1 MKKFECIENGIIVD
15 NFLAN
20 LASLPSFIKVDM
32 IPVNIKTGKIEE
44 VLASQKF
51 YSSKRQQILEFKIS
65 FTEDIQEVNSRFV
78 YDREKESLK
87 YCELNVIDLDGISE
101 DMEVLFLNNDVVKVK
116 KEWLNSVYERIKE
129 EQYYKDGKIISAR
142 LWEIDRFNKAYLS
155 KEFYNSQGKVLFK
168 DVRKDE
174 KYIIYNYYGF
184 WVPNYAIPR
193 GKKGVHVFPIEN
205 HKNQFNKQ
213 CTEIYSRVKRLG
225 SEKSSPK

>member
-44 VLASQKF
+44 VFASQTF

-87 YCELNVIDLDGISE
+87 YCELNVIDLDGISG
-101 DMEVLFLNNDVVKVK
+101 DMEVLLLNNDVVKVK
-116 KEWLNSVYERIKE
+116 KEWLNSVYERVKE

-155 KEFYNSQGKVLFK
+155 KEFYNFQGKVLFK

-184 WVPNYAIPR
+184 WAPNYAIPR